1 MALDITTNGAAIR
14 RSVDSVLSGRIVW
27 VVFGY
32 EGKTF
37 TLKVV
42 AEGRD
47 KNDMFDMFSPAAV
60 MYGYAKV
67 NKPNALPSE
76 PSKFVFIYWQ
86 GECAQEKYRINC
98 AQHGDV
104 VKRFCR
110 TVHVTV
116 QARND
121 DDLDWND
128 IIAKVAGVSIPG
140 IPTSQ
145 ANSLH
150 EDEDNEVV
158 ATVGSVYKRVN
169 PAADIP
175 KSTNQRNFWQRQQSG
190 PNVTAPPKSKKPVGW
205 VKPVCPEGDTGESI
219 QARSQALK
227 EARQAEV
234 ASVIQSRLKSRS
246 SLDQTNGDPSS
257 TYKKID
263 PRADIMLA
271 RQLSKTSCD
280 DAQDEPVGT
289 TWHRLDAK
297 AEIMAAKRAPIKEW
311 HPDPS
316 IKVGTNYER
325 PDFQSEIRAARA
337 NRTNN
342 FTESE
347 ALATPSPAPA
357 CPAPTM
363 PPAASTH
370 PSMPPLAQTIK
381 APSLP
386 KQETVHPP
394 PPVPP
399 VEISAETTETRT
411 AENVVREPEANHR
424 LVPSVPIDEPIQAAP
439 VLAPPAATNGGPVAV
454 CLYNYTAGDD
464 DELSFMEGDRIFQ
477 VQQIDEGWWLGVNA
491 DGQQGLFPAN
501 YVELMA

>member
-1 MALDITTNGAAIR
+1 MTLDITTNGAAIR
-14 RSVDSVLSGRIVW
+14 RAVDLVLSGETVW

-37 TLKVV
+37 TLQVV

-47 KNDMFDMFSPAAV
+47 KNQMFDTFSSAAV
-60 MYGYAKV
+60 MYGYARV

-76 PSKFVFIYWQ
+76 PAKFVFIYWQ
-86 GECAQEKYRINC
+86 GECAQEKYKINC

-110 TVHVTV
+110 TVHVSV
-116 QARND
+116 QARNE
-121 DDLDWND
+121 DDLDWKD
-128 IIAKVAGVSIPG
+128 IMAKVAGASVPG
-140 IPTSQ
+140 VPISQ
-145 ANSLH
+145 ANSRH
-150 EDEDNEVV
+150 EDGENDPPAV
-158 ATVGSVYKRVN
+158 VGSVYKRIN
-169 PAADIP
+169 PAAEIP
-175 KSTNQRNFWQRQQSG
+175 KSTNQRDFWERQQSG
-190 PNVTAPPKSKKPVGW
+190 PNVTAPPKAKKPVGW
-205 VKPVCPEGDTGESI
+205 VKPVCPAGDTGESI

-234 ASVIQSRLKSRS
+234 ASVIQSRLKSRGS
-246 SLDQTNGDPSS
+246 FDQTNGHSSS

-280 DAQDEPVGT
+280 DTHDEPVGT
-289 TWHRLDAK
+289 AWHRLDAK
-297 AEIMAAKRAPIKEW
+297 AEIMAAKRVPIKEW

-337 NRTNN
+337 NRTNHLV
-342 FTESE
+342 ESE
-347 ALATPSPAPA
+347 TPAIPSSASRSPATNQPL
-357 CPAPTM
+357 
-363 PPAASTH
+363 AASTQ
-370 PSMPPLAQTIK
+370 PSMPPLAQAIK
-381 APSLP
+381 APS
-386 KQETVHPP
+386 PP
-394 PPVPP
+394 RSEDLHHTPP
-399 VEISAETTETRT
+399 
-411 AENVVREPEANHR
+411 
-424 LVPSVPIDEPIQAAP
+424 
-439 VLAPPAATNGGPVAV
+439 APPAESTAQKTISPLPENKVIENGADNHPAPPAPVEEPVQPAPVSAPPAECHNGPIAV

-491 DGQQGLFPAN
+491 EGQQGLFPAN

>member
-1 MALDITTNGAAIR
+1 MKGDPCPAVFENVRMETTKQEAAH
-14 RSVDSVLSGRIVW
+14 SGFLS
-27 VVFGY
+27 
-32 EGKTF
+32 
-37 TLKVV
+37 
-42 AEGRD
+42 D
-47 KNDMFDMFSPAAV
+47 K
-60 MYGYAKV
+60 
-67 NKPNALPSE
+67 
-76 PSKFVFIYWQ
+76 
-86 GECAQEKYRINC
+86 
-98 AQHGDV
+98 
-104 VKRFCR
+104 
-110 TVHVTV
+110 
-116 QARND
+116 
-121 DDLDWND
+121 
-128 IIAKVAGVSIPG
+128 
-140 IPTSQ
+140 
-145 ANSLH
+145 
-150 EDEDNEVV
+150 
-158 ATVGSVYKRVN
+158 GSVYKRVN

-246 SLDQTNGDPSS
+246 SLDQTNGD
-257 TYKKID
+257 
-263 PRADIMLA
+263 
-271 RQLSKTSCD
+271 
-280 DAQDEPVGT
+280 GT

-342 FTESE
+342 FAESE
-347 ALATPSPAPA
+347 TLATPSPAPA
-357 CPAPTM
+357 CSAPTI

-399 VEISAETTETRT
+399 VEVSAETTETRT
-411 AENVVREPEANHR
+411 AESVVREPEANHR

-439 VLAPPAATNGGPVAV
+439 VLAPAAATNGGPVAV

-477 VQQIDEGWWLGVNA
+477 VQQIDEGWWLGVKA